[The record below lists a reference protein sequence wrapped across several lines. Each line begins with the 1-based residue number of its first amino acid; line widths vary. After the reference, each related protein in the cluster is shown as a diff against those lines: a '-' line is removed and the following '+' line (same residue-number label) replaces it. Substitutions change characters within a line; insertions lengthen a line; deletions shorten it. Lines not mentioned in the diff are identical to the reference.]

1 MTPSHQNPGERP
13 LGALLAPD
21 IIALLEESP
30 TMIAAETEEMHPADL
45 ADVAEAMPFEQVPVF
60 LAALPRDRAAE
71 VLEYLD
77 EDLRA
82 EVLEAMSAEQA
93 AALVAEMNPD
103 ERADVLEELD
113 EERAEEIV
121 EEMPAEA
128 RRETEQLRRY
138 DPDSA
143 GGIMTTEVVKV
154 AATTTVEEALKR
166 VREIARSGKREAMHA
181 IYTTDEEGR
190 LAGVLS
196 LRELLAA
203 PEGATLSDVAWT
215 EPQSVSPFADREEVA
230 RVISNYDLVAVPVV
244 SESNHVIG
252 VITVDDV
259 IDAIQEEQTE
269 DVQKLG
275 GMEALDEP
283 YNSIGFWRMIRK
295 RAGWLSALFIGEMFT
310 ATALGVYQKEID
322 AATVLAIFL
331 PLIVSSGGNSGSQGT
346 SLIIR
351 ALALREVSLKDW
363 WQVALRELSTGLTLG
378 IILAVIG
385 FLRIEL
391 WQWMAEHQ
399 MSAFG
404 MPLGHDYS
412 CVSEGIAHVA
422 RCGVMNPHLVALTV
436 ALSLVGVVMFGT
448 LAGAMLPFLMRRLGF
463 DPASASAPFIATFV
477 DVTGLIIYFNV
488 ALHLLLR

>member
-1 MTPSHQNPGERP
+1 MTPAQHKPEERP

-21 IIALLEESP
+21 IIALLDESP
-30 TMIAAETEEMHPADL
+30 ALIAAETEEMHPADL

-60 LAALPRDRAAE
+60 LAALPRDRAAQ

-77 EDLRA
+77 EELRA
-82 EVLEAMSAEQA
+82 EVLEAMTAQQA
-93 AALVAEMNPD
+93 AALVTEMTPD

-121 EEMPAEA
+121 EEMPLEA
-128 RRETEQLRRY
+128 RRETQQLRKY

-154 AATTTVEEALKR
+154 PASTTVEEALLR

-181 IYTTDEEGR
+181 VYTTDEEGR

-203 PEGATLSDVAWT
+203 PEGALLSDVAWT
-215 EPQSVSPFADREEVA
+215 EPQSVGPHADREEVA
-230 RVISNYDLVAVPVV
+230 RLISNYDLVAVPVV

-283 YNSIGFWRMIRK
+283 YNTIGFWQMIKK
-295 RAGWLSALFIGEMFT
+295 RAGWLAVLFVGEMFT

-322 AATVLAIFL
+322 SATVLAIFL

-346 SLIIR
+346 SLMIR
-351 ALALREVSLKDW
+351 ALALREVTLKDW
-363 WQVALRELSTGLTLG
+363 WRVGMRELGAGVTLG
-378 IILAVIG
+378 IILAFIG

-391 WQWMAEHQ
+391 WQSMFEHGWT
-399 MSAFG
+399 AFG
-404 MPLGHDYS
+404 MHLGHNYAQN
-412 CVSEGIAHVA
+412 GLNAHA
-422 RCGVMNPHLVALTV
+422 LNPHIVALTV
-436 ALSLVGVVMFGT
+436 AISLLGVVMFGT
-448 LAGAMLPFLMRRLGF
+448 IAGALLPFAMRKFGF
-463 DPASASAPFIATFV
+463 DPASASAPLIATFV
-477 DVTGLIIYFNV
+477 DVAGLMIYFNV

>member
-1 MTPSHQNPGERP
+1 MTPSHRPEERP

-21 IIALLEESP
+21 ILVLLEESP
-30 TMIAAETEEMHPADL
+30 SLIAAETEELHPADL
-45 ADVAEAMPFEQVPVF
+45 ADVAEAMPFESVPIF
-60 LAALPRDRAAE
+60 LAALPKDRAAQ

-77 EDLRA
+77 EELRA
-82 EVLEAMSAEQA
+82 EVLQAMTAQQA
-93 AALVAEMNPD
+93 AAFVTEMTPD

-113 EERAEEIV
+113 EERAEQIV
-121 EEMPAEA
+121 DEMPELA
-128 RRETEQLRRY
+128 RRETQDLRRY

-154 AATTTVEEALKR
+154 PATTSVEDALLK

-215 EPQSVSPFADREEVA
+215 EPQSVGPFADREEVA
-230 RVISNYDLVAVPVV
+230 RLISNYDLVAVPVV

-269 DVQKLG
+269 DVQKFG

-283 YNSIGFWRMIRK
+283 YNSIGFWQMIKK
-295 RAGWLSALFIGEMFT
+295 RAGWLSVLFIGEMFT
-310 ATALGVYQKEID
+310 ATALGVYEKTID
-322 AATVLAIFL
+322 SATVLAIFL

-346 SLIIR
+346 SLMIR
-351 ALALREVSLKDW
+351 ALALREVTLKDW
-363 WQVALRELSTGLTLG
+363 WRVAWRELGAGITLG
-378 IILAVIG
+378 LILAVIG
-385 FLRIEL
+385 FARIEL
-391 WQWMAEHQ
+391 WQSMYEQGWN
-399 MSAFG
+399 AFG
-404 MPLGHDYS
+404 MHLGHNYAANGTD
-412 CVSEGIAHVA
+412 AHA
-422 RCGVMNPHLVALTV
+422 LNPHLVALTV
-436 ALSLVGVVMFGT
+436 AISLLGVVMFGT
-448 LAGAMLPFLMRRLGF
+448 LAGALLPFAMRKLGF
-463 DPASASAPFIATFV
+463 DPASASAPLIATFV
-477 DVTGLIIYFNV
+477 DVMGLIIYFNV
-488 ALHLLLR
+488 ALFLLLR

>member
-1 MTPSHQNPGERP
+1 MTPSAHNPQERP

-30 TMIAAETEEMHPADL
+30 SLIAAETEEMHPADL
-45 ADVAEAMPFEQVPVF
+45 ADVAEMMPFDQVPIF
-60 LAALPRDRAAE
+60 LAALPRERAAE

-82 EVLEAMSAEQA
+82 DVLEAMTAQQA
-93 AALVAEMNPD
+93 AALVTEMNPD

-113 EERAEEIV
+113 EERAGEIV
-121 EEMPAEA
+121 DEMPAEA
-128 RRETEQLRRY
+128 RRETQELRKY
-138 DPDSA
+138 DPNSA

-154 AATTTVEEALKR
+154 AATTTVEQALLR
-166 VREIARSGKREAMHA
+166 VREIARSGRREAMHA

-244 SESNHVIG
+244 RESNHVIG

-269 DVQKLG
+269 DVQKFG

-283 YNSIGFWRMIRK
+283 YNSIGFWQMIKK

-322 AATVLAIFL
+322 TATVLAIFL

-363 WQVALRELSTGLTLG
+363 WHVAFRELSTGITLG
-378 IILAVIG
+378 IILAVLG
-385 FLRIEL
+385 FFRIEL
-391 WQWMAEHQ
+391 WQVMHDNSWT
-399 MSAFG
+399 FLG
-404 MPLGHDYS
+404 MQLGHDY
-412 CVSEGIAHVA
+412 GTN
-422 RCGVMNPHLVALTV
+422 GLNPHLVALTV
-436 ALSLVGVVMFGT
+436 AVSLVGVVMFGT
-448 LAGAMLPFLMRRLGF
+448 LAGAMLPFAMRKLGF
-463 DPASASAPFIATFV
+463 DPASASAPFVATFV

>member
-1 MTPSHQNPGERP
+1 MTPSHTPEERP

-21 IIALLEESP
+21 ILALLEESP
-30 TMIAAETEEMHPADL
+30 SLIAAETEELHPADL
-45 ADVAEAMPFEQVPVF
+45 ADVAEALPFESVPIF

-77 EDLRA
+77 EELRT
-82 EVLEAMSAEQA
+82 EVLQAMTAQQA
-93 AALVAEMNPD
+93 AALVTEMTPD

-121 EEMPAEA
+121 DEMPDEA
-128 RRETEQLRRY
+128 RRVTQQLRRY

-154 AATTTVEEALKR
+154 PATTTVEEALKK

-230 RVISNYDLVAVPVV
+230 RLISNYDLVAVPVV

-252 VITVDDV
+252 LITVDDV

-283 YNSIGFWRMIRK
+283 YNSIGFWQMIKK
-295 RAGWLSALFIGEMFT
+295 RAGWLSVLFIGEMFT
-310 ATALGVYQKEID
+310 ATALGIYQKEID
-322 AATVLAIFL
+322 SATVLAIFL

-346 SLIIR
+346 SLMIR
-351 ALALREVSLKDW
+351 ALALREVTLKDW
-363 WQVALRELSTGLTLG
+363 WRVAWRELGAGITLG
-378 IILAVIG
+378 VILAVIG
-385 FLRIEL
+385 FARIEL
-391 WQWMAEHQ
+391 WQSMYEHGWN
-399 MSAFG
+399 AFG
-404 MPLGHDYS
+404 MQLGHNYAQNGSDP
-412 CVSEGIAHVA
+412 AA
-422 RCGVMNPHLVALTV
+422 LNPHLVALTV
-436 ALSLVGVVMFGT
+436 AISLLGVVMFGT
-448 LAGAMLPFLMRRLGF
+448 LAGALLPFAMRKLGF
-463 DPASASAPFIATFV
+463 DPASASAPLIATFV
-477 DVTGLIIYFNV
+477 DVMGLMIYFNV